1 MLRPAALTAVG
12 VGIDTL
18 RVNPLRTA
26 LSTLGVIIGVA
37 SLVAVLS
44 LGDGMEAAAR
54 EQIEHTTGVQVV
66 TVSARTSEVVDG
78 QRFPIRDYPVFTP
91 RDAEAAREEID
102 GVAAVAL
109 HVTGTVPVDAPESG
123 KRRMAGVTAALA
135 GADRFQRMDFL
146 AGRFFTEI
154 EEQHNTPVVVIS
166 HKLAVELA
174 AGRSPLSLLGAT
186 VRIQGSPRE
195 VIGILAPYKGEIS
208 YAAYVPFT
216 ARSIVFAGSAAP
228 PTPVI
233 SLKAHRV
240 EEVDAL
246 KARAEDWLATRLSRW
261 ERRAKVETS
270 LARLEQAQTGIAMFK
285 MFMGAL
291 TGISLLVGGI
301 GIMNVLLASV
311 TERTREIGI
320 RKATGARGRDI
331 LMQFLA
337 ESVAISGAGSMVGV
351 ALGAAGSF
359 AIAAVIRATNQGAI
373 FQTTIS
379 VSTVVIA
386 AVSAITVGL
395 VFGTYPARRAAR
407 LSPIDAIRHE

>member
-44 LGDGMEAAAR
+44 LGDGMERAAR

-66 TVSARTSEVVDG
+66 SVSPKTSEVVDG

-91 RDAEAAREEID
+91 ADAESARHEID

-109 HVTGTVPVDAPESG
+109 HVSGSVPVDFPETG
-123 KRRMAGVTAALA
+123 KRRMVGVTAALA
-135 GADRFQRMDFL
+135 GADRFTRLDF
-146 AGRFFTEI
+146 AVGRFFTDV
-154 EEQHNTPVVVIS
+154 EEQRSAAVVIIS
-166 HKLAVELA
+166 HKLAEELA
-174 AGRSPLSLLGAT
+174 AGRSPLALLGRS
-186 VRIQGSPRE
+186 VRVQGAPRE
-195 VIGILAPYKGEIS
+195 VIGILAPYKAEFG
-208 YAAYVPFT
+208 YAAYVPFS
-216 ARSIVFAGSAAP
+216 ARASVFAGAAAP
-228 PTPVI
+228 PVPTI
-233 SLKAHRV
+233 SLKAERV
-240 EEVDAL
+240 EDVDAV

-261 ERRAKVETS
+261 ERRARVETS
-270 LARLEQAQTGIAMFK
+270 IARLEQAQQGIAMFK
-285 MFMGAL
+285 LFMGAI
-291 TGISLLVGGI
+291 TGISLIVGGI

-320 RKATGARGRDI
+320 RKAIGARGRDI
-331 LMQFLA
+331 LVQFLA
-337 ESVAISGAGSMVGV
+337 ESVAISGVGSMVGV
-351 ALGAAGSF
+351 VLGALGAF
-359 AIAAVIRATNQGAI
+359 AIAAVIRATDQGAV
-373 FQTTIS
+373 FQTSIS
-379 VSTVVIA
+379 VSTVAIA
-386 AVSAITVGL
+386 ALSAITVGL

>member
-44 LGDGMEAAAR
+44 LGDGMEASAR
-54 EQIEHTTGVQVV
+54 EQIERTTGVQVV
-66 TVSARTSEVVDG
+66 TVSPRTSEVVDG

-91 RDAEAAREEID
+91 RDAEAARDEIE

-109 HVTGTVPVDAPESG
+109 HVTGSVPVDAPETG
-123 KRRMAGVTAALA
+123 KRRMVSVTAALA
-135 GADRFQRMDFL
+135 GADRFTRMDF
-146 AGRFFTEI
+146 AVGRFFSEI

-174 AGRSPLSLLGAT
+174 AGRSPLTLPGRT
-186 VRIQGSPRE
+186 VRVQGSPRE
-195 VIGILAPYKGEIS
+195 VIGILAPYKGEVG
-208 YAAYVPFT
+208 YAAYVPFS
-216 ARSIVFAGSAAP
+216 AKASVFSGASSP
-228 PTPVI
+228 PVI
-233 SLKAHRV
+233 SLKAQRV

-261 ERRAKVETS
+261 ERRAQVQTS
-270 LARLEQAQTGIAMFK
+270 LARLEQAQTGIALFK

-351 ALGAAGSF
+351 LLGAAGSF
-359 AIAAVIRATNQGAI
+359 IISAIMRAAMQGVVIQASLSWSTVAVAALSAIA
-373 FQTTIS
+373 
-379 VSTVVIA
+379 
-386 AVSAITVGL
+386 VGL